1 MADPLV
7 QSLQMLIRQSAE
19 TFGPDDAATLML
31 QQQLAALLEE
41 REKSRKVFWIQPAQ
55 PGAPGDGR
63 KP

>member
-19 TFGPDDAATLML
+19 AFGPDDAATLML

-41 REKSRKVFWIQPAQ
+41 REKSRKVFWIQPQ
-55 PGAPGDGR
+55 GPRTGGGE
-63 KP
+63 KS